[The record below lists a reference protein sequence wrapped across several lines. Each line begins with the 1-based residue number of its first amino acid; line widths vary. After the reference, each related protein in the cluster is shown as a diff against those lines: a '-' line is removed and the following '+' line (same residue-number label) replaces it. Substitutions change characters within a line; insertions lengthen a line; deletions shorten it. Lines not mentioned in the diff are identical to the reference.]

1 MSQITNQ
8 KKFYINTCIINIEI
22 NDRLKETNIK
32 NCTCSYLHDIIK
44 FEDFDLDYILLEEK
58 SYKNILV
65 YNISYKTLIGHK
77 PLRIG
82 FDKID
87 EYIIRVYDGTRYLVL
102 FGAEKY
108 DFIYS
113 RI

>member
-65 YNISYKTLIGHK
+65 YNISYKTLIDSK
-77 PLRIG
+77 PLRIR

-87 EYIIRVYDGTRYLVL
+87 GFIKIYDETTTTFVI
-102 FGAEKY
+102 F
-108 DFIYS
+108 
-113 RI
+113 